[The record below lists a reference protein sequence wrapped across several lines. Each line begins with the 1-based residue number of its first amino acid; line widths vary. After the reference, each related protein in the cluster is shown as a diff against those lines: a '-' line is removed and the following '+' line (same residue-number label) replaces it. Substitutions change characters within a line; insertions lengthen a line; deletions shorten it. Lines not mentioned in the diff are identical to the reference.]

1 MRSKLNRLLPI
12 LLSALMLSSLAHAQ
26 VLVHHWNFN
35 NSTSLSSL
43 LAPNQGSGS
52 ITHLAGGISAIQI
65 TSNTGQGFD
74 ITNPNARNGDVAGT
88 HLRFNDPIGGELEFG
103 LPTTGFQN
111 VVVRYATRRSGS
123 GAGVQY
129 ISYST
134 DGTTF
139 TLFDS
144 IFPVDGNPTLQTL
157 NFGNIAAVNNN
168 ANFKIRIAFAQGT
181 GGTVGNNRFDNFT
194 LEGTTPPQLVHYW
207 NFNNSTDQTTLL
219 TPTQGNGSIA
229 HIAGGTSAIQ
239 TTSNATGQGFE
250 NTNPNARNSDV
261 AGAHLR
267 FNNPIGGQLEFSLP
281 TSGFSNVIVK
291 YGTRRSGQGAGTQ
304 YISYSTDG
312 STYTLHD
319 SIFPVDGDP
328 TVQTVNFGTIAA
340 ANNNPNF
347 KIRMAFAQGSAGTG
361 GNNRIDNFTLEGS
374 SMGGVDT
381 FPPSANLFPAN
392 NSSQHPASIRPRIIF
407 SEPMRLAGAG
417 GASFT
422 AAMADSIVQLLLQPA
437 NTAVSFSSQLS
448 GDTLTIVPAAALQ
461 ANATYVLRIRDGL
474 LSDLAGNL
482 LPNNNQ
488 TSFSILPV
496 QTIFQAGDLLPVAYR
511 MNATGTPDAIA
522 LLTQVNILPGTNI
535 QLTDAKFTTNNPAQ
549 CPGGITWT
557 APAGGVARGTVLVI
571 GTDDASANIGTVTG
585 STFGL
590 SSAGDQV
597 IVYAGTNTNP
607 TYITALSANA
617 WLQTNTTCSGSFSML
632 PAGLTDG
639 VNAIN
644 LSTAPGNAAGLS
656 VNAFYNGPQSGA
668 NLRDSILNPAYWV
681 VSGSGTPAQVWPN
694 WSFPGPP
701 AVASARV
708 LNGTQIEVVFTQD
721 MLAASAT
728 SLARYKQLAGIQSAV
743 MTNNGSLRDTVVLTV
758 SPAFA
763 AGQAYSLLID
773 SVENAGG
780 LAMFSAFTFN
790 FSYNP
795 TISFNGRY
803 LVAEENAG
811 SINLP
816 LNLQFPANAS
826 FRIRVAA
833 GTNASPA
840 DYNFATQTVQ
850 LSANSSSISLPVGIV
865 DDANVE
871 DDEFIIF
878 TIDSLQGVALSGP
891 NYFTVYIRDND
902 RTLPARDSAVSM
914 TLVTSFD
921 PSPTGSTTEV
931 VVYDRVSKR
940 LFTTSSIENR
950 FDIINFNN
958 PAAPVTISSVSMAPY
973 GGLTSIA
980 VKPGLLAV
988 ASPNV
993 NEQLPGSVVFFDTLG
1008 NFKAQVTV
1016 GALPDMITFTPDG
1029 TKLLVANE
1037 GQPNTTFSV
1046 DPEGSISI
1054 IDLSDTLITQS
1065 DVTTIDFTAFN
1076 AQEAALIAAGVR
1088 KGSTIGTLSQNLEPE
1103 YITVAADN
1111 SKAWVSLQENN
1122 AIAEINLTN
1131 NTITA
1136 IRGLGT
1142 KDNSL
1147 AGNGFDASDNIPEV
1161 LMVNWPTKMYYMP
1174 DAIGSYTVNGTT
1186 YLVSANEGDERE
1198 YQALNERTTVGAAST
1213 VLDPTRFPHAAM
1225 LKENHALGRFRIT
1238 NLNGDNDGDG
1248 DYDDVINVGSRSF
1261 SIWNANTGA
1270 QVFDSKNQLELIT
1283 LLDPQASAIFNADHE
1298 SNTRKNRSR
1307 SKGPEPE
1314 GLTMAT
1320 VNGRTFTFVGLERV
1334 GGVVAYDVTDPL
1346 NAVYNGYLNPRS
1358 TSTVS
1363 GDRGPETM
1371 TYIAANESGDG
1382 HAYIVVANEIS
1393 GTLSIIRLNFN
1404 IPPARYNL
1412 QILHASDMEGGL
1424 DAPKDAP
1431 NFAAVID
1438 KLEDE
1443 YNHTVI
1449 LSSGDNFIPSPFLSA
1464 GEDPSLQT
1472 PLRTA
1477 TSRYFSGTQAVRP
1490 AIGRPDI
1497 SILNLIGFNASVF
1510 GNHEFDLGTG
1520 ELNSMIGV
1528 DIRNNG
1534 ADRRWVGAQ
1543 FPYLSANLNFSADA
1557 NLSYLVTAD
1566 GQADTAFRTPANI
1579 TANSQKKGIARS
1591 VVITRGGEK
1600 IGIVGATTQVLRSIS
1615 SPGATTVVGPQ
1626 VNDMPALAAILQPVI
1641 DSLRIGQGI
1650 NKIIVLSHLQQLS
1663 LEQALAPLLN
1673 GVDVI
1678 IAGGSHS
1685 LLADGNDILRPG
1697 DVAVG
1702 TYPQIRQDA
1711 AGNPLLLVNT
1721 AAEYRYVG
1729 RLVVA
1734 FDSLGVID
1742 TTLLN
1747 PMING
1752 AYATDSAGV
1761 ARVWGNYAAA
1771 FAPGTKGANVKALTD
1786 AVQTVIVAKDGNIFG
1801 KASVFLEG
1809 RREFTRTEETNLGN
1823 LTSDANLWQ
1832 ARQADPTV
1840 TLSLKNGGGIRQA
1853 MGTVNAVGS
1862 NVTLE
1867 PTAANPSAGKQAG
1880 DISQLDIENSLR
1892 FNNRLSVLT
1901 IPVSGIKALLE
1912 HGVAQTAPGA
1922 TPGRFPQV
1930 GGMAFSYDPTLP
1942 VNSRIR
1948 SVVRLDSLG
1957 NIIDTLVRN
1966 GQVHGNPNRTYKL
1979 VTLNF
1984 LAGGGDGYPFAPY
1997 ASTRVDLDTVL
2008 TAAGGATFAVPGSEQ
2023 DAFAEYML
2031 VRHPASSPY
2040 AIAETPA
2047 AQDFRIQDLS
2057 RRNEGLLPF
2066 DFAALLAPA
2075 NNSRLETNP
2084 TSTTPVQIVWNR
2096 AINAQSYKWSL
2107 TSATGN
2113 FAPGLVNLLSNNN
2126 GLDTTLT
2133 LTVRGID
2140 SLLASLG
2147 VAPGDSI
2154 NTRWTVKSF
2163 YNNGADS
2170 TLAAPFNLRLVRR
2183 AIPQPFNL
2191 LNPANNARVV
2201 GIPGDNTPV
2210 NINWTRS
2217 TNATTYRWV
2226 AALTTGNLSSP
2237 LVTLNA
2243 NNNGADSVLTLT
2255 LGGIDALLASLNIQA
2270 GDSVNL
2276 QWSVRAINAAGT
2288 DSILAS
2294 APRNIRLV
2302 RRQPIPQPFTLLNPA
2317 NNARVV
2323 GIPGDNTPVN
2333 INWTRSTNA
2342 TTYRWVAAL
2351 STGNLS
2357 SPLVT
2362 LNANNNG
2369 ADSVL
2374 TLTLGGID
2382 ALLASL
2388 NIQPG
2393 DSVNLQWSVRAINA
2407 AGTDSILASAPRN
2420 IRLVR
2425 QVAAPGA
2432 FTLVGPANNTRL
2444 LTEAGNNSAVTIN
2457 WRASA
2462 NATRYE
2468 WMVDFPTGDFSS
2480 PIFTFP
2486 ARNNGADTVLVLL
2499 NRSIDSLLNISGV
2512 LPGDSS
2518 DLIWTV
2524 RAINA
2529 PLTRLATAPFNI
2541 RLVRSAQIS
2550 AFNLLSPSNNGRVEV
2565 RGPASTPVNITWEA
2579 ATSQA
2584 AAPIRYR
2591 WLADPAGN
2599 FSNPAL
2605 SFASNGNGANNQLT
2619 LTTGAIDTL
2628 LAANGIAIGD
2638 SLTLQWTVEAR
2649 SGVSTRLASSTFT
2662 VRFIRVGL
2670 TTSVAENSLVQV
2682 KLYPNPAIAQATVS
2696 ASAEIR
2702 SLSIRNLVGAEV
2714 KRIEANSNDVI
2725 LELHDLPAGTY
2736 LVQGVTTAGSFTR
2749 RLVVTR

>member
-1 MRSKLNRLLPI
+1 MRSKLTRLLP
-12 LLSALMLSSLAHAQ
+12 LMLSVLMLSSLAHAQ
-26 VLVHHWNFN
+26 TLVHYWNFN
-35 NSTSLSSL
+35 NSTSATTL
-43 LAPNQGSGS
+43 LAPNQGSGT
-52 ITHLAGGISAIQI
+52 ITHLTGGISAIAT
-65 TSNTGQGFD
+65 TSNTLQGFD
-74 ITNPNARNGDVAGT
+74 ITNPNARNGDAAGT
-88 HLRFNDPIGGELEFG
+88 HLRFNDPIGGQLELG
-103 LPTTGFQN
+103 LPTAGFEN
-111 VVVRYATRRSGS
+111 IVVRYATRRSGS
-123 GAGVQY
+123 GAGIQY

-134 DGTTF
+134 NGTSY

-144 IFPVDGNPTLQTL
+144 ILPVDGNPTLQTL
-157 NFGNIAAVNNN
+157 NFSNIAAVNNN
-168 ANFKIRIAFAQGT
+168 ANFKIRIAFAQG
-181 GGTVGNNRFDNFT
+181 GGGAVGNNRFDNFT
-194 LEGTTPPQLVHYW
+194 V
-207 NFNNSTDQTTLL
+207 D
-219 TPTQGNGSIA
+219 GSI
-229 HIAGGTSAIQ
+229 
-239 TTSNATGQGFE
+239 
-250 NTNPNARNSDV
+250 V
-261 AGAHLR
+261 
-267 FNNPIGGQLEFSLP
+267 
-281 TSGFSNVIVK
+281 
-291 YGTRRSGQGAGTQ
+291 
-304 YISYSTDG
+304 
-312 STYTLHD
+312 
-319 SIFPVDGDP
+319 
-328 TVQTVNFGTIAA
+328 
-340 ANNNPNF
+340 
-347 KIRMAFAQGSAGTG
+347 G
-361 GNNRIDNFTLEGS
+361 GN
-374 SMGGVDT
+374 DT
-381 FPPSANLFPAN
+381 FPPVASLFPAN

-407 SEPMRLAGAG
+407 SEAMRLAGQG
-417 GASFT
+417 GASLT
-422 AAMADSIVQLLLQPA
+422 AAMADTLVQLLLQPA
-437 NTAVSFSSQLS
+437 NTLVSFSSQLS
-448 GDTLTIVPAAALQ
+448 GDTLTIVPAANLM
-461 ANATYVLRIRDGL
+461 ANTTYTLRIRDGL
-474 LSDLAGNL
+474 LSDLAGNAL
-482 LPNNNQ
+482 ANGNQ
-488 TSFSILPV
+488 TTFTILPI
-496 QTIFQAGDLLPVAYR
+496 QTVFQAGDMVPVAYR
-511 MNATGTPDAIA
+511 MNATGTPDGIA
-522 LLTQVNILPGTNI
+522 LLTLVNILPGTNI
-535 QLTDAKFTTNNPAQ
+535 QLTDAKFTTNTPAQ

-557 APAGGVARGTVLVI
+557 APAGGVARGTVIVI
-571 GTDDASANIGTVTG
+571 GTDDASANIGTVSG

-590 SSAGDQV
+590 SSGGDQV
-597 IVYAGTNTNP
+597 IVYTGTNTNP
-607 TYITALSANA
+607 TFITALSANA
-617 WLQTNTTCSGSFSML
+617 WLQTNTSCSGSFSML

-639 VNAIN
+639 LNAIN

-668 NLRDSILNPAYWV
+668 NVRDSILNPAYWV
-681 VSGSGTPAQVWPN
+681 VAASGTAAQTWPN

-701 AVASARV
+701 AVAAARV
-708 LNGTQIEVVFTQD
+708 LNGTQIQVAFTQD
-721 MLAASAT
+721 MSAASAT

-758 SPAFA
+758 NQAFA
-763 AGQAYSLLID
+763 AGQAYTLRID
-773 SVENAGG
+773 SVENASG

-790 FSYNP
+790 FTYNP
-795 TISFNGRY
+795 TISFSSRY

-811 SINLP
+811 SVNLP
-816 LNLQFPANAS
+816 LSLQFPANAS

-833 GTNASPA
+833 GTNASAA
-840 DYNFATQTVQ
+840 DYSFATQTVQ
-850 LSANSSSISLPVGIV
+850 LTANSNSISLPVGIV
-865 DDANVE
+865 DDAQVE
-871 DDEFIIF
+871 DDEFILF
-878 TIDSLQGVALSGP
+878 GIDSLQGVALSGP
-891 NYFTVYIRDND
+891 NYFTLYIRDND
-902 RTLPARDSAVSM
+902 RRLPARDSAVSM
-914 TLVTSFD
+914 QLVNSFD
-921 PSPTGSTTEV
+921 PTPTGTSTCEV
-931 VVYDRVSKR
+931 VVYDPMSRR
-940 LFTTSSIENR
+940 LFASSAVQDR

-958 PAAPVTISSVSMAPY
+958 PASPQLITSVNMAPY
-973 GGLTSIA
+973 GGMTSIA
-980 VKPGLLAV
+980 VKQGLVAV
-988 ASPNV
+988 ASPNA

-1016 GALPDMITFTPDG
+1016 GALPDMLTFTPDG
-1029 TKLLVANE
+1029 LKLLVANE
-1037 GQPNTTFSV
+1037 GQPNTTYTV
-1046 DPEGSISI
+1046 DPEGSVSI
-1054 IDLSDTLITQS
+1054 INLADTNITQS
-1065 DVTTIDFTAFN
+1065 DVTTLDFTAFN
-1076 AQEAALIAAGVR
+1076 AQEAALITAGVR
-1088 KGSTIGTLSQNLEPE
+1088 KGSNIGTLSQNLEPE

-1111 SKAWVSLQENN
+1111 SKAWVTLQENN
-1122 AIAEINLTN
+1122 SIAEINLVN

-1142 KDNSL
+1142 KDNSQP
-1147 AGNGFDASDNIPEV
+1147 GNGFDASDNIPEV
-1161 LMVNWPTKMYYMP
+1161 LLVNWPSKMYYMP
-1174 DAIGSYTVNGTT
+1174 DAIGSYSVNGTT

-1198 YQALNERTTVGAAST
+1198 YQALNERTTVGA
-1213 VLDPTRFPHAAM
+1213 VNLDSARFPHAAM
-1225 LKENHALGRFRIT
+1225 LKENHAIGRLRIT
-1238 NLNGDNDGDG
+1238 NLNGDNDNDG

-1298 SNTRKNRSR
+1298 SNARKNRSR

-1314 GLTMAT
+1314 GLTLANI
-1320 VNGRTFTFVGLERV
+1320 NGRTFAFVSLERV
-1334 GGVVAYDVTDPL
+1334 GGIVAYDVTDPV
-1346 NAVYNGYLNPRS
+1346 NPIYNGYLNPRNL
-1358 TSTVS
+1358 TTLG
-1363 GDRGPETM
+1363 GDRGAETM
-1371 TYIAANESGDG
+1371 IYIPANQSADG
-1382 HAYIVVANEIS
+1382 MPYLVVANEIS
-1393 GTLSIIRLNFN
+1393 GTLSIVRLNFN

-1438 KLEDE
+1438 TLEGT
-1443 YNHTVI
+1443 YANTVI

-1528 DIRNNG
+1528 DIRNSG
-1534 ADRRWVGAQ
+1534 ADKRWVGAQ

-1579 TANSQKKGIARS
+1579 TANNQKKGIARS

-1600 IGIVGATTQVLRSIS
+1600 IGIVGATTQVLASIS
-1615 SPGATTVVGPQ
+1615 SPGATTVVGPS
-1626 VNDMPALAAILQPVI
+1626 VNDMPALAAVLQPVI

-1663 LEQALAPLLN
+1663 LEQALAPLLT

-1702 TYPQIRQDA
+1702 TYPQIRFGANGQ
-1711 AGNPLLLVNT
+1711 PTLLVNT

-1742 TTLLN
+1742 TTRLN

-1761 ARVWGNYAAA
+1761 ARVWGNYASA
-1771 FAPGTKGANVKALTD
+1771 FVAGTKGANVKALTD

-1832 ARQADPTV
+1832 ARRADPTV

-1862 NVTLE
+1862 NVSLQ
-1867 PTAANPSAGKQAG
+1867 PTAANPAAGKQAG

-1892 FNNRLSVLT
+1892 FNNRLSVVT
-1901 IPVSGIKALLE
+1901 VPVTGVKALLE
-1912 HGVAQTAPGA
+1912 HGVAQTAPGQ

-1930 GGMAFSYDPTLP
+1930 GGMAFSYDPTFP

-1957 NIIDTLVRN
+1957 NIVDTLVRN
-1966 GQVHGNPNRTYKL
+1966 GQIHGNPNRTYKM

-1984 LAGGGDGYPFAPY
+1984 LAGGGDGYPFATN
-1997 ASTRVDLDTVL
+1997 SSNRVDLDTVL
-2008 TAAGGATFAVPGSEQ
+2008 TAAGGATFTVPGSEQ

-2040 AIAETPA
+2040 GIAETPA

-2066 DFAALLAPA
+2066 DIATLLAPA

-2084 TSTTPVQIVWNR
+2084 TSTSPVQIVWNR

-2113 FAPGLVNLLSNNN
+2113 FAPGLVNRLSNNN
-2126 GLDTTLT
+2126 GIDTTLT

-2170 TLAAPFNLRLVRR
+2170 TLAVSFNLRLVRR
-2183 AIPQPFNL
+2183 AIPQPFNLLNPANNARIVGIPNDNTPVNINWTRSANAARYRWVAALTTGNLNNPLVTLNANNSGADSVLTLTLGGIDALLASLNLNPGDSVDLQWSVRAINASGTDSTLAAAPRNIRLVRRQPIPQPFNL

-2217 TNATTYRWV
+2217 TNANRYRWV
-2226 AALTTGNLSSP
+2226 AALTTGNLNSP

-2255 LGGIDALLASLNIQA
+2255 LGGIDALLASLN
-2270 GDSVNL
+2270 
-2276 QWSVRAINAAGT
+2276 
-2288 DSILAS
+2288 
-2294 APRNIRLV
+2294 
-2302 RRQPIPQPFTLLNPA
+2302 LN
-2317 NNARVV
+2317 
-2323 GIPGDNTPVN
+2323 
-2333 INWTRSTNA
+2333 
-2342 TTYRWVAAL
+2342 
-2351 STGNLS
+2351 
-2357 SPLVT
+2357 
-2362 LNANNNG
+2362 
-2369 ADSVL
+2369 
-2374 TLTLGGID
+2374 
-2382 ALLASL
+2382 
-2388 NIQPG
+2388 PG
-2393 DSVNLQWSVRAINA
+2393 DSVDLQWSVRAINA

-2444 LTEAGNNSAVTIN
+2444 VTEAGNNSAVTIN

-2468 WMVDFPTGDFSS
+2468 WMVDFPNGDFSA
-2480 PIFTFP
+2480 PLFTFP

-2529 PLTRLATAPFNI
+2529 PLSRLATAPFNI
-2541 RLVRSAQIS
+2541 RLVRSAQIT
-2550 AFNLLSPSNNGRVEV
+2550 AFNLLTPSNNGRVEV
-2565 RGPASTPVNITWEA
+2565 RGPASTQVNITWEA
-2579 ATSQA
+2579 ATSPA
-2584 AAPIRYR
+2584 VAPIRYR

-2605 SFASNGNGANNQLT
+2605 NFLSNANGANNQLT

-2649 SGVSTRLASSTFT
+2649 SGVSSRLASSTFT
-2662 VRFIRVGL
+2662 VRLIRIGL

-2682 KLYPNPAIAQATVS
+2682 KLYPNPANEQATV
-2696 ASAEIR
+2696 ATSAEIKT
-2702 SLSIRNLVGAEV
+2702 LSIRNLVGAEV
-2714 KRIEANSNDVI
+2714 KRMEANSNEVL

-2736 LVQGVTTAGSFTR
+2736 LIHGATNAGSFTR
-2749 RLVVTR
+2749 RLVIAR

>member
-1 MRSKLNRLLPI
+1 MRSKLNRLLPL
-12 LLSALMLSSLAHAQ
+12 LLSILMISSLSNAQ
-26 VLVHHWNFN
+26 TLVHYWNFN
-35 NSTSLSSL
+35 NSTSLTTL
-43 LAPNQGSGS
+43 LTPNQGNGT
-52 ITHLAGGISAIQI
+52 ITHVSGGISAIQI
-65 TSNTGQGFD
+65 TSNTAQGFD

-88 HLRFNDPIGGELEFG
+88 HLRFNDPIGGQLEFG

-134 DGTTF
+134 DGTSY

-168 ANFKIRIAFAQGT
+168 ANFKIRIAFAQGA

-219 TPTQGNGSIA
+219 TPNQGNGSIA

-239 TTSNATGQGFE
+239 TTSNTTGQGFE
-250 NTNPNARNSDV
+250 TTNPNARNGDV

-281 TSGFSNVIVK
+281 TSGFSNIIVK

-304 YISYSTDG
+304 YISYSTNG
-312 STYTLHD
+312 STYILHD

-328 TVQTVNFGTIAA
+328 TLQTVNFGNIAA

-347 KIRMAFAQGSAGTG
+347 KIRIAFAQGSAGTG

-374 SMGGVDT
+374 SMGGTDT

-407 SEPMRLAGAG
+407 SEAMRRAGAG
-417 GASFT
+417 GANLT
-422 AAMADSIVQLLLQPA
+422 AAMADTIVQLLLQPA

-448 GDTLTIVPAAALQ
+448 GDTLTIIPAAALQ
-461 ANATYVLRIRDGL
+461 ANATYILRIRDGL

-488 TSFSILPV
+488 TLFSILPV

-535 QLTDAKFTTNNPAQ
+535 QLTDAKFTTNTPAQ

-571 GTDDASANIGTVTG
+571 GTDDASANIGTVSG

-597 IVYAGTNTNP
+597 IVYAGSNTNP

-617 WLQTNTTCSGSFSML
+617 WLTTNTTCSGSFSML

-681 VSGSGTPAQVWPN
+681 VAASGTPAQVWPN

-701 AVASARV
+701 TIASARV
-708 LNGTQIEVVFTQD
+708 LNSTQIEVAFTQN
-721 MLAASAT
+721 MSTSSAT

-763 AGQAYSLLID
+763 AGQAYTLRVD

-833 GTNASPA
+833 GTNASAA

-850 LSANSSSISLPVGIV
+850 LSANSSSITLPVGIV
-865 DDANVE
+865 DDAQVE
-871 DDEFIIF
+871 DDEFILF
-878 TIDSLQGVALSGP
+878 AIDSLQGVALSGP

-902 RTLPARDSAVSM
+902 RRLPARDSAVSM
-914 TLVTSFD
+914 TLVNSFD
-921 PSPTGSTTEV
+921 PTPQGSSTCEV
-931 VVYDRVSKR
+931 VVYDPMSRR
-940 LFTTSSIENR
+940 LFASSAVQDR

-958 PAAPVTISSVSMAPY
+958 PASPQLITSVNMAPY
-973 GGLTSIA
+973 GGMTSIA
-980 VKPGLLAV
+980 VKQGLVAV
-988 ASPNV
+988 ASPNA

-1016 GALPDMITFTPDG
+1016 GALPDMLTFTPDG
-1029 TKLLVANE
+1029 LKLLVANE
-1037 GQPNTTFSV
+1037 GQPNTTYTV
-1046 DPEGSISI
+1046 DPEGSVSI
-1054 IDLSDTLITQS
+1054 INLADTNITQS
-1065 DVTTIDFTAFN
+1065 DVTTLNFTAFN
-1076 AQEAALIAAGVR
+1076 AQETALIAAGVR

-1142 KDNSL
+1142 KDNNL

-1198 YQALNERTTVGAAST
+1198 YQALNERTTVGA
-1213 VLDPTRFPHAAM
+1213 VNLDSARFPHAAM
-1225 LKENHALGRFRIT
+1225 LKENHALGRLRIT

-1314 GLTMAT
+1314 GLTLANI
-1320 VNGRTFTFVGLERV
+1320 NGRTFAFVSLERV
-1334 GGVVAYDVTDPL
+1334 GGIVAYDVTDPA
-1346 NAVYNGYLNPRS
+1346 NPIYNGYLNPRS
-1358 TSTVS
+1358 ISS
-1363 GDRGPETM
+1363 LGGDRGAETM
-1371 TYIAANESGDG
+1371 IYIQANQSADG
-1382 HAYIVVANEIS
+1382 MPYLVVANEIS

-1438 KLEDE
+1438 TLEGT
-1443 YNHTVI
+1443 YANTVI

-1490 AIGRPDI
+1490 AIGRADI

-1528 DIRNNG
+1528 DIRSNG
-1534 ADRRWVGAQ
+1534 TDRRWVGAQ

-1615 SPGATTVVGPQ
+1615 SPGATTVVGPT
-1626 VNDMPALAAILQPVI
+1626 VNDMPALAGILQPVI
-1641 DSLRIGQGI
+1641 DSLRFGQGI

-1663 LEQALAPLLN
+1663 LEQALAPLLT

-1702 TYPQIRQDA
+1702 TYPQIRFGANGQ
-1711 AGNPLLLVNT
+1711 PTLLVNT

-1742 TTLLN
+1742 TTRLN

-1832 ARQADPTV
+1832 ARRADPTV

-1862 NVTLE
+1862 TVSLQ
-1867 PTAANPSAGKQAG
+1867 PTAANPAAGKQAG

-1892 FNNRLSVLT
+1892 FNNRLSVVT
-1901 IPVSGIKALLE
+1901 VPVTGVKALLE
-1912 HGVAQTAPGA
+1912 HGVAQTAPGQ

-1930 GGMAFSYDPTLP
+1930 GGMAFSYDPTFP

-1957 NIIDTLVRN
+1957 NIVDTLVRN
-1966 GQVHGNPNRTYKL
+1966 GQIHGNPNRTYKM

-1984 LAGGGDGYPFAPY
+1984 LAGGGDGYPFA
-1997 ASTRVDLDTVL
+1997 ANSSNRVDLDTVL
-2008 TAAGGATFAVPGSEQ
+2008 TAAGGATFTVPGSEQ

-2040 AIAETPA
+2040 GIAETPA

-2066 DFAALLAPA
+2066 DFATLLAPA
-2075 NNSRLETNP
+2075 NNSRLETNS

-2163 YNNGADS
+2163 YNSGADS
-2170 TLAAPFNLRLVRR
+2170 TVASAFNLK
-2183 AIPQPFNL
+2183 
-2191 LNPANNARVV
+2191 
-2201 GIPGDNTPV
+2201 
-2210 NINWTRS
+2210 
-2217 TNATTYRWV
+2217 
-2226 AALTTGNLSSP
+2226 
-2237 LVTLNA
+2237 
-2243 NNNGADSVLTLT
+2243 
-2255 LGGIDALLASLNIQA
+2255 
-2270 GDSVNL
+2270 
-2276 QWSVRAINAAGT
+2276 
-2288 DSILAS
+2288 
-2294 APRNIRLV
+2294 
-2302 RRQPIPQPFTLLNPA
+2302 
-2317 NNARVV
+2317 
-2323 GIPGDNTPVN
+2323 
-2333 INWTRSTNA
+2333 
-2342 TTYRWVAAL
+2342 
-2351 STGNLS
+2351 
-2357 SPLVT
+2357 
-2362 LNANNNG
+2362 
-2369 ADSVL
+2369 
-2374 TLTLGGID
+2374 
-2382 ALLASL
+2382 
-2388 NIQPG
+2388 
-2393 DSVNLQWSVRAINA
+2393 
-2407 AGTDSILASAPRN
+2407 
-2420 IRLVR
+2420 LVR

-2468 WMVDFPTGDFSS
+2468 WMVDFPNGDFSA
-2480 PIFTFP
+2480 PLFTFP

-2529 PLTRLATAPFNI
+2529 PLTRLATASFNI

-2605 SFASNGNGANNQLT
+2605 SFVSNGNGANNQLT

-2662 VRFIRVGL
+2662 VRLIRVGL

-2682 KLYPNPAIAQATVS
+2682 KLYPNPANAQATVS

-2714 KRIEANSNDVI
+2714 KRIEASSKDVL

-2736 LVQGVTTAGSFTR
+2736 LLQGVTTVGSFTR
-2749 RLVVTR
+2749 RLVIAR

>member
-1 MRSKLNRLLPI
+1 MWRVDLWSLNQNTMRYKLTRMLLLC
-12 LLSALMLSSLAHAQ
+12 LLIGSATLANAQ
-26 VLVHHWNFN
+26 VLVHYWNFN
-35 NSTSLSSL
+35 NSTSLSTL
-43 LAPNQGSGS
+43 TAPNQGSGT
-52 ITHLAGGISAIQI
+52 ITHLTGGISAIQI
-65 TSNTGQGFD
+65 TSNTAQGFD
-74 ITNPNARNGDVAGT
+74 ITNPNARNGDLSGT
-88 HLRFNDPIGGELEFG
+88 HLRFNDPLGGQLEFG
-103 LPTTGFQN
+103 LPTTGYQN

-123 GAGVQY
+123 GAGTQY

-134 DGTTF
+134 DGSTY

-144 IFPVDGNPTLQTL
+144 IFPVDGNPVLQTL
-157 NFGNIAAVNNN
+157 NFSSIAAVNNN
-168 ANFKIRIAFAQGT
+168 ANFKIRIAFAQGA

-219 TPTQGNGSIA
+219 TPSLGNGSIT
-229 HIAGGTSAIQ
+229 HIAGGTSVVAF
-239 TTSNATGQGFE
+239 TSNTTGQGFE
-250 NTNPNARNSDV
+250 NTNPNARNGDV

-267 FNNPIGGQLEFSLP
+267 FNNPIGGELEFGLP
-281 TSGFSNVIVK
+281 TSGFNNVIVK
-291 YGTRRSGQGAGTQ
+291 YGTRRSGSGAGTQ

-312 STYTLHD
+312 SSYTLYD

-328 TVQTVNFGTIAA
+328 TVQTVNFGTITA

-347 KIRMAFAQGSAGTG
+347 KIRIAFAQGSAGTV

-374 SMGGVDT
+374 SLGGVDT
-381 FPPSANLFPAN
+381 FPPSANFFPLN
-392 NSSQHPASIRPRIIF
+392 NTNQHPANIQPRIIF
-407 SEPMRLAGAG
+407 SEAMRLAGVG
-417 GASFT
+417 GATLT
-422 AAMADSIVQLLLQPA
+422 AAMADTVLQLLLQPA
-437 NTAVSFSSQLS
+437 NTAVNFSTQLS
-448 GDTLTIVPAAALQ
+448 GDTLTIVPAANLM
-461 ANATYVLRIRDGL
+461 ANATYILRIRDGL
-474 LSDLAGNL
+474 LSDLAGNTL
-482 LPNNNQ
+482 AAGNQ
-488 TSFSILPV
+488 TTFSILSL
-496 QTIFQAGDLLPVAYR
+496 QTLFQAGDMVPVAYR
-511 MNATGTPDAIA
+511 MNATGTPDGIA
-522 LLTQVNILPGTNI
+522 LLTLVNILPGTNI
-535 QLTDAKFTTNNPAQ
+535 RLADAKYTTNTPAQ

-557 APAGGVARGTVLVI
+557 APAGGVARGTVIVI
-571 GTDDASANIGTVTG
+571 GTDDASANIGTVSG

-590 SSAGDQV
+590 SSGGDQV
-597 IVYAGTNTNP
+597 MVYAGTNTNP

-617 WLQTNTTCSGSFSML
+617 WLTTNISCSGSFSML

-656 VNAFYNGPQSGA
+656 VNAYYNGPQSGT
-668 NLRDSILNPAYWV
+668 NLRDSILNPANWV

-701 AVASARV
+701 SVASARV
-708 LNGTQIEVVFTQD
+708 LNGTQIEVVYTQD
-721 MLAASAT
+721 MAVASAT

-743 MTNNGSLRDTVVLTV
+743 MTSNGNLRDTVVLTI

-763 AGQAYSLLID
+763 TGQSYTLSID
-773 SVENAGG
+773 SVENADG

-790 FSYNP
+790 FNYNP
-795 TISFNGRY
+795 TISFGGRY
-803 LVAEENAG
+803 MVAEENAG

-826 FRIRVAA
+826 FRIRVGA
-833 GTNASPA
+833 GTNASTA

-850 LSANSSSISLPVGIV
+850 LTAGSSSISIPVGIV
-865 DDANVE
+865 DDAQTE
-871 DDEFIIF
+871 DDEFILF
-878 TIDSLQGVALSGP
+878 VIDSLQGLTLTGP

-902 RTLPARDSAVSM
+902 RSLPVQDSAVSM

-931 VVYDRVSKR
+931 VVYEAVSKR
-940 LFTTSSIENR
+940 LFTTSAIENR
-950 FDIINFNN
+950 FDIINFSN

-980 VKPGLLAV
+980 VKPGLVAV
-988 ASPNV
+988 ASPNAS
-993 NEQLPGSVVFFDTLG
+993 EQLPGSVVFFDTLG

-1016 GALPDMITFTPDG
+1016 GALPDMITFSPDG

-1046 DPEGSISI
+1046 DPEGSVSI
-1054 IDLSDTLITQS
+1054 IDLSDTTITQS
-1065 DVTTIDFTAFN
+1065 DVTTLDFTAFN

-1122 AIAEINLTN
+1122 SIAEINLAN

-1142 KDNSL
+1142 KDNSQP
-1147 AGNGFDASDNIPEV
+1147 GNGFDASDNIPEV
-1161 LMVNWPTKMYYMP
+1161 LLVNWPSKMYYMP

-1198 YQALNERTTVGAAST
+1198 YQALNERTTVGA
-1213 VLDPTRFPHAAM
+1213 VNLDSARFPHAAM
-1225 LKENHALGRFRIT
+1225 LKENHALGRLRIT
-1238 NLNGDNDGDG
+1238 NLNGDSDNDG

-1261 SIWNANTGA
+1261 SIWNASTGA

-1320 VNGRTFTFVGLERV
+1320 VNGRNFAFVGMERV
-1334 GGVVAYDVTDPL
+1334 GGIVAYDVTDPL
-1346 NAVYNGYLNPRS
+1346 NPVYNGYLNPRS

-1371 TYIAANESGDG
+1371 TYIAANQSGDG
-1382 HAYIVVANEIS
+1382 HAYLVVANEIS
-1393 GTLSIIRLNFN
+1393 GSLSIIRLQFN
-1404 IPPARYNL
+1404 IPPPRYTL

-1443 YNHTVI
+1443 YANSVT

-1477 TSRYFSGTQAVRP
+1477 TSLFYPGTQAVRA

-1497 SILNLIGFNASVF
+1497 AILNLIGFNASVF

-1528 DIRNNG
+1528 DIRNSG
-1534 ADRRWVGAQ
+1534 ADKRWVGAQ
-1543 FPYLSANLNFSADA
+1543 FPYLSANLNFNNDV
-1557 NLSYLVTAD
+1557 NLSYLVTPD
-1566 GQADTAFRTPANI
+1566 GQADTSFRTPANI

-1591 VVITRGGEK
+1591 AVITRGGQK
-1600 IGIVGATTQVLRSIS
+1600 IGIVGATTQVLASIS
-1615 SPGATTVVGPQ
+1615 SPGATTMVGPS

-1685 LLADGNDILRPG
+1685 LLADANDILRPG

-1702 TYPQIRQDA
+1702 TYPQLRTGANGQ
-1711 AGNPLLLVNT
+1711 PTLLVNT

-1742 TTLLN
+1742 TSMLN

-1761 ARVWGNYAAA
+1761 ARVWGNYANA
-1771 FAPGTKGANVKALTD
+1771 FNPGTKGANVRALTN
-1786 AVQTVIVAKDGNIFG
+1786 AMQTVIVAKDGNVFG

-1862 NVTLE
+1862 TVTLE
-1867 PTAANPSAGKQAG
+1867 PTAANPAANKQAG

-1892 FNNRLSVLT
+1892 FNNRLSVVT
-1901 IPVSGIKALLE
+1901 VPVSGVKALLE
-1912 HGVAQTAPGA
+1912 HGVAQTAPGQ

-1930 GGMAFSYDPTLP
+1930 GGMAFSYDPSLP

-1957 NIIDTLVRN
+1957 NIVDTLVRN
-1966 GQVHGNPNRTYKL
+1966 GQIHGNPNRTYKM

-1984 LAGGGDGYPFAPY
+1984 LAGGGDGYPFA
-1997 ASTRVDLDTVL
+1997 ANSTNRVDLDTVI
-2008 TAAGGATFAVPGSEQ
+2008 AAPGAATFTVPGSEQ
-2023 DAFAEYML
+2023 DAFAEYMV

-2040 AIAETPA
+2040 AIAETAA

-2066 DFAALLAPA
+2066 DLATLVAPA
-2075 NNSRLETNP
+2075 NNSRLLTSPTN
-2084 TSTTPVQIVWNR
+2084 STPVQIVWNP

-2107 TSATGN
+2107 TTATGN
-2113 FAPGLVNLLSNNN
+2113 FAPGLVNIVSNNN
-2126 GLDTTLT
+2126 GVDTTLT
-2133 LTVRGID
+2133 LTVSRID

-2163 YNNGADS
+2163 YNNGSDS
-2170 TLAAPFNLRLVRR
+2170 TLAAAFNLRLVRQV
-2183 AIPQPFNL
+2183 AQPGSFQL
-2191 LNPANNARVV
+2191 LTPTNNSRFVTA
-2201 GIPGDNTPV
+2201 PNNNTP
-2210 NINWTRS
+2210 
-2217 TNATTYRWV
+2217 
-2226 AALTTGNLSSP
+2226 
-2237 LVTLNA
+2237 
-2243 NNNGADSVLTLT
+2243 
-2255 LGGIDALLASLNIQA
+2255 LNITWQ
-2270 GDSVNL
+2270 
-2276 QWSVRAINAAGT
+2276 
-2288 DSILAS
+2288 
-2294 APRNIRLV
+2294 
-2302 RRQPIPQPFTLLNPA
+2302 
-2317 NNARVV
+2317 
-2323 GIPGDNTPVN
+2323 
-2333 INWTRSTNA
+2333 
-2342 TTYRWVAAL
+2342 
-2351 STGNLS
+2351 
-2357 SPLVT
+2357 
-2362 LNANNNG
+2362 
-2369 ADSVL
+2369 
-2374 TLTLGGID
+2374 
-2382 ALLASL
+2382 
-2388 NIQPG
+2388 
-2393 DSVNLQWSVRAINA
+2393 
-2407 AGTDSILASAPRN
+2407 
-2420 IRLVR
+2420 
-2425 QVAAPGA
+2425 
-2432 FTLVGPANNTRL
+2432 
-2444 LTEAGNNSAVTIN
+2444 
-2457 WRASA
+2457 ASA
-2462 NATRYE
+2462 NATNYE
-2468 WMVDFPTGDFSS
+2468 WLVDFPNGNFSA
-2480 PIFTFP
+2480 PILSFP
-2486 ARNNGADTVLVLL
+2486 AANNGTATNLTLL
-2499 NRSIDSLLNISGV
+2499 NRSVDSLLNLFLV

-2518 DLIWTV
+2518 SLIWTV
-2524 RAINA
+2524 RASNG
-2529 PLTRLATAPFNI
+2529 PLSRFADTTFSIL
-2541 RLVRSAQIS
+2541 LVRDAQIS
-2550 AFNLLSPSNNGRVEV
+2550 NFNLLTPANNARLEV
-2565 RGPASTPVNITWEA
+2565 RGPASTPINITWQA
-2579 ATSQA
+2579 ATSPA
-2584 AAPIRYR
+2584 AAPIRYT

-2599 FSNPAL
+2599 FNSPL
-2605 SFASNGNGANNQLT
+2605 LRFASDNQGANTQLS
-2619 LTTGAIDTL
+2619 LTTGIIDSL
-2628 LAANGIAIGD
+2628 LNLAGVAIGD
-2638 SLTLQWTVEAR
+2638 SINITWTVNAR
-2649 SGVSTRLASSTFT
+2649 SGVSNKLASSPQQL
-2662 VRFIRVGL
+2662 RLIRVGL
-2670 TTSVAENSLVQV
+2670 TSSVPSIELSKVRM
-2682 KLYPNPAIAQATVS
+2682 YPNPSEGEVTLE
-2696 ASAEIR
+2696 ASDVILWIVVR
-2702 SLSIRNLVGAEV
+2702 DLLGAEV
-2714 KRIEANSNDVI
+2714 LRMQPNEPTVK
-2725 LELHDLPAGTY
+2725 LQLQHLPAGMY
-2736 LVQGVTTAGSFTR
+2736 LIQGETRQGSFNE
-2749 RLVVTR
+2749 RLLRKR

>member
-1 MRSKLNRLLPI
+1 M
-12 LLSALMLSSLAHAQ
+12 LSILMLSSLSNAQ
-26 VLVHHWNFN
+26 TLVHYWNFN
-35 NSTSLSSL
+35 NSTSATTL
-43 LAPNQGSGS
+43 LTPSQGSGT
-52 ITHLAGGISAIQI
+52 ITHIAGGISAIQI
-65 TSNTGQGFD
+65 TSNTAQGFD

-88 HLRFNDPIGGELEFG
+88 HLRFNDPIGGQLEFG

-134 DGTTF
+134 NGTTY

-157 NFGNIAAVNNN
+157 NFGSIAAVNNN
-168 ANFKIRIAFAQGT
+168 ANFKIRIAFAQGA

-207 NFNNSTDQTTLL
+207 NFNNSTDTTTLL
-219 TPTQGNGSIA
+219 TPTQGTGSLQRIP
-229 HIAGGTSAIQ
+229 GGSSAIQ
-239 TTSNATGQGFE
+239 ATSNTTGQGFE
-250 NTNPNARNSDV
+250 TTNPNARNGDL

-267 FNNPIGGQLEFSLP
+267 FNNPIGGELQFNLP
-281 TSGFSNVIVK
+281 TSGFSNIVVK
-291 YGTRRSGQGAGTQ
+291 YGTRRSAQGAGTQ
-304 YISYSTDG
+304 YISYSTNG

-328 TVQTVNFGTIAA
+328 TLQTVNFGTIAA

-347 KIRMAFAQGSAGTG
+347 KIRIAFAQGSAGTG

-374 SMGGVDT
+374 SMGGNDT

-392 NSSQHPASIRPRIIF
+392 NSSQHPANIRPRIIF
-407 SEPMRLAGAG
+407 SEAMRRAGAG
-417 GASFT
+417 GANLT
-422 AAMADSIVQLLLQPA
+422 AAMADTIVQLLLQPA

-448 GDTLTIVPAAALQ
+448 GDTLTIIPAAALQ
-461 ANATYVLRIRDGL
+461 ANATYILRIRDGL

-488 TSFSILPV
+488 ISFSILPV

-511 MNATGTPDAIA
+511 MNATATPDGIA

-535 QLTDAKFTTNNPAQ
+535 QLTDAKFTTNTPAQ

-571 GTDDASANIGTVTG
+571 GTDDGSANIGTVTG

-590 SSAGDQV
+590 SSGGDQV
-597 IVYAGTNTNP
+597 IVYTGSNTNP
-607 TYITALSANA
+607 TFITALSANA
-617 WLQTNTTCSGSFSML
+617 WLQANTTCSGSFSML

-681 VSGSGTPAQVWPN
+681 VAGSGTAAQVWPN

-701 AVASARV
+701 AVAGARV
-708 LNGTQIEVVFTQD
+708 LNATQIQVAFTQD
-721 MLAASAT
+721 MSAASAT
-728 SLARYKQLAGIQSAV
+728 SLARYKQLASIQSAV
-743 MTNNGSLRDTVVLTV
+743 MTNNGSLRDTVTLTV
-758 SPAFA
+758 NPAFA
-763 AGQAYSLLID
+763 AGQAYTLRID

-790 FSYNP
+790 FTYNP

-816 LNLQFPANAS
+816 MNLQFPANAS
-826 FRIRVAA
+826 FRIRVAT
-833 GTNASPA
+833 GTNASAA

-850 LSANSSSISLPVGIV
+850 LTANSSSISLPVGIV
-865 DDANVE
+865 DDAQVE
-871 DDEFIIF
+871 DDEFILF
-878 TIDSLQGVALSGP
+878 AIDSLQGVALSGP

-902 RTLPARDSAVSM
+902 RRLPARDSAVSM
-914 TLVTSFD
+914 QLVNSFD
-921 PSPTGSTTEV
+921 PTPTGTSTCEV
-931 VVYDRVSKR
+931 VVYDPMSRR
-940 LFTTSSIENR
+940 LFASSAIEDR

-958 PAAPVTISSVSMAPY
+958 PASPQLITSVNMAPY
-973 GGLTSIA
+973 GGMTSIA
-980 VKPGLLAV
+980 VKQGLVAV
-988 ASPNV
+988 ASPNA

-1016 GALPDMITFTPDG
+1016 GALPDMLTFTPDG
-1029 TKLLVANE
+1029 LKLLVANE
-1037 GQPNTTFSV
+1037 GQPNTTYTV
-1046 DPEGSISI
+1046 DPEGSVSI
-1054 IDLSDTLITQS
+1054 INLADTNITQS
-1065 DVTTIDFTAFN
+1065 DVTTLDFTAFN
-1076 AQEAALIAAGVR
+1076 AQEAALLAAGVR
-1088 KGSTIGTLSQNLEPE
+1088 KGSNIGTLSQNLEPE

-1122 AIAEINLTN
+1122 SIAEINLLN

-1142 KDNSL
+1142 KDNSQ

-1161 LMVNWPTKMYYMP
+1161 LLVNWPSKMYYMP

-1198 YQALNERTTVGAAST
+1198 YQALNERTTVGA
-1213 VLDPTRFPHAAM
+1213 VNLDSARFPHAAM
-1225 LKENHALGRFRIT
+1225 LKENHAIGRLRIT
-1238 NLNGDNDGDG
+1238 NLNGDNDNDG

-1298 SNTRKNRSR
+1298 SNARKNRSR

-1314 GLTMAT
+1314 GLTLANI
-1320 VNGRTFTFVGLERV
+1320 NGRTFAFVSLERV
-1334 GGVVAYDVTDPL
+1334 GGIVAYDVTDPV
-1346 NAVYNGYLNPRS
+1346 NPIYNGYLNPRNL
-1358 TSTVS
+1358 TTLG
-1363 GDRGPETM
+1363 GDRGAETM
-1371 TYIAANESGDG
+1371 IYIPANQSADG
-1382 HAYIVVANEIS
+1382 MPYLVVANEIS
-1393 GTLSIIRLNFN
+1393 GTLSIVRLNFN

-1438 KLEDE
+1438 TLEGT
-1443 YNHTVI
+1443 YPNTVI

-1472 PLRTA
+1472 PLRNA
-1477 TSRYFSGTQAVRP
+1477 TNLFYPGQHLVRP

-1497 SILNLIGFNASVF
+1497 AILNLIGFNASVF

-1528 DIRNNG
+1528 DIRSNG
-1534 ADRRWVGAQ
+1534 ADKRWVGAQ

-1557 NLSYLVTAD
+1557 NLNYLVTAD

-1579 TANSQKKGIARS
+1579 TANNQKKGIARS
-1591 VVITRGGEK
+1591 AVITRGGEK
-1600 IGIVGATTQVLRSIS
+1600 IGIVGATTQVLASIS
-1615 SPGATTVVGPQ
+1615 SPGATTVVGPT
-1626 VNDMPALAAILQPVI
+1626 VNDMPALAGILQPVI

-1663 LEQALAPLLN
+1663 LEQALAPLLT

-1702 TYPQIRQDA
+1702 TYPQIRFGANGQ
-1711 AGNPLLLVNT
+1711 PTLLVNT
-1721 AAEYRYVG
+1721 ASEYRYVG

-1742 TTLLN
+1742 TSLLN

-1761 ARVWGNYAAA
+1761 TRVWGNYASA
-1771 FAPGTKGANVKALTD
+1771 FAQGTKGTNVRNLTN

-1832 ARQADPTV
+1832 ARRADPTV

-1892 FNNRLSVLT
+1892 FNNRLSVVT
-1901 IPVSGIKALLE
+1901 VPVAGVKALLE
-1912 HGVAQTAPGA
+1912 HGVAQTAPGQ

-1957 NIIDTLVRN
+1957 NIVDTLVRN
-1966 GQVHGNPNRTYKL
+1966 GQIHGNPNRTYKM

-1984 LAGGGDGYPFAPY
+1984 LASGGDGYPFA
-1997 ASTRVDLDTVL
+1997 ANSSNRVDLDTVL
-2008 TAAGGATFAVPGSEQ
+2008 TAAGGATFTVPGSEQ

-2040 AIAETPA
+2040 GIAETPA

-2066 DFAALLAPA
+2066 DFATLLAPA

-2096 AINAQSYKWSL
+2096 AINALSYKWSL
-2107 TSATGN
+2107 TTATGN
-2113 FAPGLVNLLSNNN
+2113 FAPGLVNRLSNNN
-2126 GLDTTLT
+2126 GIDTTLT
-2133 LTVRGID
+2133 LTVGGID

-2183 AIPQPFNL
+2183 QPIPQPFNL

-2217 TNATTYRWV
+2217 TNAARYRWV
-2226 AALTTGNLSSP
+2226 AALTTGNLNSP

-2243 NNNGADSVLTLT
+2243 NNNA
-2255 LGGIDALLASLNIQA
+2255 
-2270 GDSVNL
+2270 
-2276 QWSVRAINAAGT
+2276 T
-2288 DSILAS
+2288 DTA
-2294 APRNIRLV
+2294 
-2302 RRQPIPQPFTLLNPA
+2302 
-2317 NNARVV
+2317 
-2323 GIPGDNTPVN
+2323 
-2333 INWTRSTNA
+2333 
-2342 TTYRWVAAL
+2342 
-2351 STGNLS
+2351 
-2357 SPLVT
+2357 
-2362 LNANNNG
+2362 
-2369 ADSVL
+2369 L

-2393 DSVNLQWSVRAINA
+2393 DSVNLQWSVRALNA
-2407 AGTDSILASAPRN
+2407 AGTDSILAAAPRN

-2432 FTLVGPANNTRL
+2432 FTLVGPASNTRL
-2444 LTEAGNNSAVTIN
+2444 VTEAGNNAAVAIN

-2468 WMVDFPTGDFSS
+2468 WMVDFPTGDFSN
-2480 PIFTFP
+2480 PLFTFP

-2499 NRSIDSLLNISGV
+2499 NRSIDSLLNISGI

-2518 DLIWTV
+2518 NLIWTV

-2550 AFNLLSPSNNGRVEV
+2550 AFNLLTPSNNGRVEV

-2579 ATSQA
+2579 ATSPA
-2584 AAPIRYR
+2584 LAPIRYR

-2605 SFASNGNGANNQLT
+2605 NFVSNGNGANNQLT

-2628 LAANGIAIGD
+2628 LAANNIAIGD

-2662 VRFIRVGL
+2662 VRLIRVGL

-2682 KLYPNPAIAQATVS
+2682 KLYPNPANTQATVA

-2702 SLSIRNLVGAEV
+2702 LLSIRNLVGAEV
-2714 KRIEANSNDVI
+2714 KRIEANSNEV
-2725 LELHDLPAGTY
+2725 LVELHDLPAGTY
-2736 LVQGVTTAGSFTR
+2736 LVQGVSAAGSFTH
-2749 RLVVTR
+2749 RLIIAR

>member
-1 MRSKLNRLLPI
+1 MRSKLNRLLPL
-12 LLSALMLSSLAHAQ
+12 LLSILMISSLSNAQ
-26 VLVHHWNFN
+26 TLVHYWNFN
-35 NSTSLSSL
+35 NSTSLTTL
-43 LAPNQGSGS
+43 LTPNQGNGT
-52 ITHLAGGISAIQI
+52 ITHVSGGISAIQI
-65 TSNTGQGFD
+65 TSNTAQGFD

-88 HLRFNDPIGGELEFG
+88 HLRFNDPIGGQLEFG

-134 DGTTF
+134 DGTSY

-168 ANFKIRIAFAQGT
+168 ANFKIRIAFAQGA

-219 TPTQGNGSIA
+219 TPNQGNGSIA

-239 TTSNATGQGFE
+239 TTSNTTGQGFE
-250 NTNPNARNSDV
+250 TTNPNARNGDV

-281 TSGFSNVIVK
+281 TSGFSNIIVK

-304 YISYSTDG
+304 YISYSTNG
-312 STYTLHD
+312 STYILHD

-328 TVQTVNFGTIAA
+328 TLQTVNFGTIAA

-347 KIRMAFAQGSAGTG
+347 KIRIAFAQGSAGTG

-374 SMGGVDT
+374 SMGGTDT

-407 SEPMRLAGAG
+407 SEAMRRAGAG
-417 GASFT
+417 GANLT
-422 AAMADSIVQLLLQPA
+422 AAMADTIVQLLLQPA

-448 GDTLTIVPAAALQ
+448 GDTLTIIPAAALQ
-461 ANATYVLRIRDGL
+461 ANATYILRIRDGL

-488 TSFSILPV
+488 TLFSILPV

-522 LLTQVNILPGTNI
+522 LLTQINILPGTNI
-535 QLTDAKFTTNNPAQ
+535 QLTDAKFTTNTPAQ
-549 CPGGITWT
+549 CPGGLTWT

-597 IVYAGTNTNP
+597 IVYAGSNTNP

-617 WLQTNTTCSGSFSML
+617 WLTANTTCSGSFSML

-681 VSGSGTPAQVWPN
+681 VAASGTPAQVWPN

-701 AVASARV
+701 TVASARV
-708 LNGTQIEVVFTQD
+708 LNSTQIEVAFTQN
-721 MLAASAT
+721 MSASSAT

-763 AGQAYSLLID
+763 AGQAYTLRVD

-833 GTNASPA
+833 GTNASAA

-850 LSANSSSISLPVGIV
+850 LSANSSSITLPVGIV
-865 DDANVE
+865 DDAQVE
-871 DDEFIIF
+871 DDEFILF
-878 TIDSLQGVALSGP
+878 AIDSLQGVALSGP

-902 RTLPARDSAVSM
+902 RRLPARDSAVSM
-914 TLVTSFD
+914 TLVNSFD
-921 PSPTGSTTEV
+921 PTPQGSSTCEV
-931 VVYDRVSKR
+931 VVYDPMSRR
-940 LFTTSSIENR
+940 LFASSAVQDR

-958 PAAPVTISSVSMAPY
+958 PASPQLITSVNMAPY
-973 GGLTSIA
+973 GGMTSIA
-980 VKPGLLAV
+980 VKQGLVAV
-988 ASPNV
+988 ASPNA

-1016 GALPDMITFTPDG
+1016 GALPDMLTFTPDG
-1029 TKLLVANE
+1029 LKLLVANE
-1037 GQPNTTFSV
+1037 GQPNTTYTV
-1046 DPEGSISI
+1046 DPEGSVSI
-1054 IDLSDTLITQS
+1054 INLADTNITQS
-1065 DVTTIDFTAFN
+1065 DVTTLNFTAFN
-1076 AQEAALIAAGVR
+1076 AQETALIAAGVR

-1198 YQALNERTTVGAAST
+1198 YQALNERTTVGA
-1213 VLDPTRFPHAAM
+1213 VNLDSARFPHAAM
-1225 LKENHALGRFRIT
+1225 LKENHALGRLRIT

-1314 GLTMAT
+1314 GMTLAT
-1320 VNGRTFTFVGLERV
+1320 INGRTFAFVGMERV
-1334 GGVVAYDVTDPL
+1334 GGIVAYDVTNPM
-1346 NAVYNGYLNPRS
+1346 NPVYNGYLNPRS
-1358 TSTVS
+1358 TTAVA

-1371 TYIAANESGDG
+1371 TYIAPNQSADG
-1382 HAYIVVANEIS
+1382 QAYLVVANEIS

-1438 KLEDE
+1438 TLEGT
-1443 YNHTVI
+1443 YANTVI

-1472 PLRTA
+1472 PLRNA
-1477 TSRYFSGTQAVRP
+1477 TNVFYPGQHLVRP
-1490 AIGRPDI
+1490 AIGRADI

-1528 DIRNNG
+1528 DIRSNG
-1534 ADRRWVGAQ
+1534 TDRRWVGAQ

-1615 SPGATTVVGPQ
+1615 SPGATTVVGPT
-1626 VNDMPALAAILQPVI
+1626 VNDMPALAGILQPVI
-1641 DSLRIGQGI
+1641 DSLRFGQGI

-1663 LEQALAPLLN
+1663 LEQALAPLLT

-1702 TYPQIRQDA
+1702 TYPQIRFGANGQ
-1711 AGNPLLLVNT
+1711 PTLLVNT

-1742 TTLLN
+1742 TTRLN

-1761 ARVWGNYAAA
+1761 TRLWGNYASA
-1771 FAPGTKGANVKALTD
+1771 FATGTKGAHVRALTN

-1832 ARQADPTV
+1832 ARRADPTV

-1862 NVTLE
+1862 TVSLQ
-1867 PTAANPSAGKQAG
+1867 PTAANPAAGKQAG

-1892 FNNRLSVLT
+1892 FNNRLSVVT
-1901 IPVSGIKALLE
+1901 VPVTGVKALLE
-1912 HGVAQTAPGA
+1912 HGVAQTAPGQ

-1930 GGMAFSYDPTLP
+1930 GGMAFSYDPTFP

-1957 NIIDTLVRN
+1957 NIVDTLVRN
-1966 GQVHGNPNRTYKL
+1966 GQIHGNPNRTYKM

-1984 LAGGGDGYPFAPY
+1984 LAGGGDGYPFA
-1997 ASTRVDLDTVL
+1997 ANSSNRVDLDTVL
-2008 TAAGGATFAVPGSEQ
+2008 TAAGGATFTVPGSEQ

-2031 VRHPASSPY
+2031 VRHPANSPY
-2040 AIAETPA
+2040 GIAETPA

-2066 DFAALLAPA
+2066 DFATLLAPA
-2075 NNSRLETNP
+2075 NNSRLETNS

-2163 YNNGADS
+2163 YNSGADS
-2170 TLAAPFNLRLVRR
+2170 TVASAFNLK
-2183 AIPQPFNL
+2183 
-2191 LNPANNARVV
+2191 
-2201 GIPGDNTPV
+2201 
-2210 NINWTRS
+2210 
-2217 TNATTYRWV
+2217 
-2226 AALTTGNLSSP
+2226 
-2237 LVTLNA
+2237 
-2243 NNNGADSVLTLT
+2243 
-2255 LGGIDALLASLNIQA
+2255 
-2270 GDSVNL
+2270 
-2276 QWSVRAINAAGT
+2276 
-2288 DSILAS
+2288 
-2294 APRNIRLV
+2294 
-2302 RRQPIPQPFTLLNPA
+2302 
-2317 NNARVV
+2317 
-2323 GIPGDNTPVN
+2323 
-2333 INWTRSTNA
+2333 
-2342 TTYRWVAAL
+2342 
-2351 STGNLS
+2351 
-2357 SPLVT
+2357 
-2362 LNANNNG
+2362 
-2369 ADSVL
+2369 
-2374 TLTLGGID
+2374 
-2382 ALLASL
+2382 
-2388 NIQPG
+2388 
-2393 DSVNLQWSVRAINA
+2393 
-2407 AGTDSILASAPRN
+2407 
-2420 IRLVR
+2420 LVR

-2468 WMVDFPTGDFSS
+2468 WLVDLPTGNFSTPLVS
-2480 PIFTFP
+2480 LP
-2486 ARNNGADTVLVLL
+2486 ARNNGADTVLVLQ
-2499 NRSIDSLLNISGV
+2499 NRTLDSLLATLSV
-2512 LPGDSS
+2512 LPGDSAN
-2518 DLIWTV
+2518 LIWTV

-2541 RLVRSAQIS
+2541 RLVRSAQIG

-2584 AAPIRYR
+2584 AAPLRYR

-2605 SFASNGNGANNQLT
+2605 SFVSNGNGANNQLT

-2662 VRFIRVGL
+2662 VRLIRVGL

-2682 KLYPNPAIAQATVS
+2682 KLYPNPANAQATVS

-2714 KRIEANSNDVI
+2714 KRIEANSNDVL

-2736 LVQGVTTAGSFTR
+2736 LLQGVTTAGSFTR
-2749 RLVVTR
+2749 RLVIAR